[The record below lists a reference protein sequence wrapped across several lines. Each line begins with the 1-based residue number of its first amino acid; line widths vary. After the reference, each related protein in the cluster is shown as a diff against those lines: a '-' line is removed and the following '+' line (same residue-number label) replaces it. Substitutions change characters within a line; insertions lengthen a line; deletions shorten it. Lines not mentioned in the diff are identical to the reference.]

1 LQNKLLTKSV
11 AALMW
16 YFAFFSGVLKWQ
28 HLIARNDVMRWA
40 LGASEI
46 CFANSF
52 YAKFFSYGRVVPVVR
67 GHGVYQPSM
76 DFVLSKLNK
85 GGWVHIF
92 PEGIYFK

>member
-1 LQNKLLTKSV
+1 
-11 AALMW
+11 MW